1 MGERIDRRPKTT
13 FGTHTL
19 DRGARRSG
27 VRTRYWTPTTVLGGT
42 VAVLDCRPGD
52 DSVTTI
58 PQGNPMTDL
67 ENEWAS
73 VEDDPDLERDLGYR
87 PTALE
92 TVVAEQ
98 YGQLLFLPID
108 DDDGDDDV
116 LEPDAFIAADE
127 SLVVDLADT
136 R

>member
-1 MGERIDRRPKTT
+1 
-13 FGTHTL
+13 
-19 DRGARRSG
+19 
-27 VRTRYWTPTTVLGGT
+27 
-42 VAVLDCRPGD
+42 
-52 DSVTTI
+52 
-58 PQGNPMTDL
+58 MTDL

-92 TVVAEQ
+92 TVVAKQ